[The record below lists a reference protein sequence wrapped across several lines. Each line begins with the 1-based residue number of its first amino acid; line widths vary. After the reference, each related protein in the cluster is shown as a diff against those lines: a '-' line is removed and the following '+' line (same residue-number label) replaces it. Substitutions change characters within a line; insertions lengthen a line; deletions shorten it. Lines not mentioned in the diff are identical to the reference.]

1 MPGAAVPR
9 EVRAF
14 TLGLIMGVGGS
25 PYKPREITR
34 LVKERFGVD
43 ISTKTVSN
51 WKSNLSETMEKYKI
65 TNEYVKEVIDR
76 GLFGDLRERGVSE
89 EPVGEPQEPPKELDL
104 PKGKNEEEKLPE
116 VKSPLSF
123 TSLAGVVSYLEQ
135 QGFIVATNN
144 QDLRDILDKN
154 GLTLLDKG
162 ALRYGPEIISVE
174 PIELDFEI
182 VGKQIAGNPVI
193 MWYYA
198 LGRKLSLIKGET
210 PQELHEFVTGCVV
223 DAMVARH
230 WNMAVLRI

>member
-1 MPGAAVPR
+1 MPEAIPR

-25 PYKPREITR
+25 PYKPREIAR

-51 WKSNLSETMEKYKI
+51 WKATLPETMEKYKI

-76 GLFGDLRERGVSE
+76 GLFGDLREKGDSR
-89 EPVGEPQEPPKELDL
+89 EPAGAPQEPLKEPLL

-116 VKSPLSF
+116 GKSPLSF
-123 TSLAGVVSYLEQ
+123 TSLADAVSYMEQ
-135 QGFIVATNN
+135 QGFIVATND
-144 QDLRDILDKN
+144 QDLRNILDKN
-154 GLTLLDKG
+154 GLTLLEKG
-162 ALRYGPEIISVE
+162 ALKYGPEIISVD

-182 VGKQIAGNPVI
+182 VGKQIAGNTVI

-198 LGRKLSLIKGET
+198 LARKLAIMTGEE
-210 PQELHEFVTGCVV
+210 PPELHEYVTGCVV
-223 DAMVARH
+223 DAMVARK
-230 WNMAVLRI
+230 WNMAVLRA